1 MVYVPAGTFTMGSR
15 FNYKEPAHEVYLDAF
30 WIDQTE
36 VTNARY
42 RLCVDEGVCLWPSHS
57 DSEIREKYYDNPE
70 FDDYPVAGVTWFEA
84 QTHCE
89 WANKRLPTEAE
100 WEKAARGTDER
111 LYPWGDDID
120 CSRLNCCQCVGDATR
135 VGSHP
140 SGASP
145 YGCLDMAGNVH
156 EWVADWLDRDYYGRS
171 PRENPQG
178 PDSGTY
184 RVVRGGSWWQV
195 DFFALTVHRDGAR
208 PGQQGQGFRCA
219 SSSGF

>member
-100 WEKAARGTDER
+100 WEKAARGTDEQPFELLPVCGR
-111 LYPWGDDID
+111 
-120 CSRLNCCQCVGDATR
+120 CNKSRKPPLRSQPLWMPR
-135 VGSHP
+135 
-140 SGASP
+140 
-145 YGCLDMAGNVH
+145 
-156 EWVADWLDRDYYGRS
+156 YGR
-171 PRENPQG
+171 Q
-178 PDSGTY
+178 
-184 RVVRGGSWWQV
+184 
-195 DFFALTVHRDGAR
+195 R
-208 PGQQGQGFRCA
+208 P
-219 SSSGF
+219 

>member
-15 FNYKEPAHEVYLDAF
+15 SNYKEPAHEVYLDAF
-30 WIDQTE
+30 WIDQAE

-42 RLCVDEGVCLWPSHS
+42 RLCVDEGVCLPPSYS
-57 DSEIREKYYDNPE
+57 NSATRDKYYGNPE
-70 FDDYPVAGVTWFEA
+70 FDDYPVMGVTWFGA
-84 QTHCE
+84 QTYCE

-111 LYPWGDDID
+111 LYPWGDNID
-120 CSRLNCCQCVGDATR
+120 CSRLNCCQCVGDTTR
-135 VGSHP
+135 VGSYP

-145 YGCLDMAGNVH
+145 YGCLDMAGNVR

-184 RVVRGGSWWQV
+184 RVVRGGSWRQV
-195 DFFALTVHRDGAR
+195 DFFALTVDRDGAR
-208 PGQQGQGFRCA
+208 PGQVGSFRCA
-219 SSSGF
+219 SSGF